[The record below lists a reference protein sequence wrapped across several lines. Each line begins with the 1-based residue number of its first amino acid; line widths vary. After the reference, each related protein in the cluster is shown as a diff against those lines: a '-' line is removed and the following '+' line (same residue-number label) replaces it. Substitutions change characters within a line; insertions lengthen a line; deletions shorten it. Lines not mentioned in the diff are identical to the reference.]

1 MQRTIQSCFLSTLA
15 AAVGLLTVLIIGR
28 ISWTF
33 GSGIVGIIIGATT
46 AVLTASFLRVRLQL
60 TVSMFA
66 SGFAAFIACFLA
78 IATAEQLPPGS
89 AEWMWKGG
97 IYGACVGL
105 PLAFILGT
113 LGLIE
118 GNAVRDPASVEGG
131 SDHEN

>member
-1 MQRTIQSCFLSTLA
+1 MQRTIQSCILSAFSTFA
-15 AAVGLLTVLIIGR
+15 GLLTVLIIGR

-33 GSGIVGIIIGATT
+33 GSGIMGIIIGATT
-46 AVLTASFLRVRLQL
+46 AVLTASFLRVRFQL

-66 SGFAAFIACFLA
+66 SGFAASVACFLA
-78 IATAEQLPPGS
+78 IASAEQLPPGS
-89 AEWMWKGG
+89 TEWMWKGG

-105 PLAFILGT
+105 PLSFILGT

-118 GNAVRDPASVEGG
+118 GNAVRDPANVEGG